1 MSGNILK
8 EKIDFDGDLQF
19 SSKDLDIMWAYLQVK
34 KLFELGDSTIDIYN
48 FNDKV
53 IDQYN
58 LNKNAGI
65 AEPNDN
71 QIQNLPG
78 RLQLGMPPGLSQIV
92 FTKKWTLND
101 MFADDVITNNR
112 TDSIPT
118 DVFESVNGETSGTI
132 VNGNWVATKNNN
144 TPHDNLLALQA
155 TGGELQ
161 IDDKGSVSNIT
172 SWVLHWKA
180 KTRSLPRQ
188 ILLIKGDTD
197 PKFTITALSNKKD
210 LIKNDGSRV
219 DKVAILS
226 GVNVYNFFQVPFGK
240 SWDDYSNTYVDFY
253 LVREG
258 QDIRLLLDNHNG
270 EGPLNCPQEIPGTLP
285 TIINMNEQSA
295 PLTYSG
301 SAYEYITDLWF
312 SDGATNTDNLHLLTK
327 PATRYQFASDLNRTT
342 SYFAFANP
350 FADKFGGFAQIF
362 GIDRADDLRR
372 GSPNNQTQ
380 WTTEYTQDGTKYGWT
395 TRGRCLKLDKGYKR
409 MDVENFKFDSN
420 FTVAFWLRTASADV
434 FLKCSSGNNDFTIQR
449 RYDKEVFDFRLNGV
463 LKSRISHV
471 GLTSSSLSSDWHHIT
486 IVKNRNVI
494 GIWLNKQYIGYF
506 TMTDAEIANLGFT
519 TLEFTGAP
527 DPVYFSDTRVVG
539 YALSNIPANDYG
551 KRTSYDFIDT
561 LQERFDI

>member
-1 MSGNILK
+1 MSDKVLN

-19 SSKDLDIMWAYLQVK
+19 SGKDLDITWAYLQVK
-34 KLFELGDSTIDIYN
+34 KLFELGDSTIDTYN

-78 RLQLGMPPGLSQIV
+78 RLQLGMPAGLSQIV

-101 MFADDVITNNR
+101 MFAGDVITNNR

-118 DVFESVNGETSGTI
+118 DVFESVNGETSGNI
-132 VNGNWVATKNNN
+132 VNGDWVATKNNN

-180 KTRSLPRQ
+180 KTRFLPRQ

-197 PKFTITALSNKKD
+197 PKFTITALSNKRD
-210 LIKNDGSRV
+210 LIQNDGGRV

-240 SWDDYSNTYVDFY
+240 SWEDYSNTYVDFY

-270 EGPLNCPQEIPGTLP
+270 EGPLNCPQEIPGSLP

-312 SDGATNTDNLHLLTK
+312 SDGTTNTENLHLLTK

-342 SYFAFANP
+342 SYFAWANF

-380 WTTEYTQDGTKYGWT
+380 WTTEYTQDGTQYGWT

-420 FTVAFWLRTASADV
+420 FTVAFWLRTGSADV

-449 RYDKEVFDFRLNGV
+449 RYDKEAFDFRLNGV
-463 LKSRISHV
+463 LKSRIGLA

-551 KRTSYDFIDT
+551 KRTSYDFIDK